1 MNAKDTENK
10 SSKRKRLKDDPDY
23 SEFVKIVR
31 SNITRLMGTKGLSQ
45 YGILDKMSEK
55 FQNVN
60 MDQAKLSKYINA
72 KYYLTAYDLYRI
84 ASSLEVSV
92 EELISTSNSC
102 SSNDELNNTVIKN
115 IRLLMS
121 LAPPEISEEKLGEIV
136 GLTQYDVGKCMRGSD
151 TFTLEQISKI
161 ADYFSVSLDYLVGRN
176 TYSNDEL
183 NNTVIKNIRLL
194 MSLASPEIS
203 EEKLGEIV
211 GLTQY
216 DVGICMRGSDTFT
229 LEQISKIADY
239 FSVSVDCLMG
249 RNTYSNFEVCKMISD
264 FIFNGTFAYEIK
276 KKSEDIWEYP
286 CSDRSIYEQVR
297 DQVQHK
303 KDEGISFY
311 KFIESRIDE
320 ETTPD
325 YVKHSN
331 IIDYLTFYLPMCK
344 KLSDDEDYY
353 DDLLEFETFGN
364 LNSDNV
370 IINHFL
376 KEFTNALKL
385 KETGIINEDEF
396 KRRVNDVF
404 REVMQL
410 SLCEKKTKLRSLFFP
425 EFKE

>member
-45 YGILDKMSEK
+45 DGILDKMSEK

-161 ADYFSVSLDYLVGRN
+161 ADYFSVSLDYLMGRN

-276 KKSEDIWEYP
+276 KKIRGYL
-286 CSDRSIYEQVR
+286 
-297 DQVQHK
+297 
-303 KDEGISFY
+303 GI
-311 KFIESRIDE
+311 
-320 ETTPD
+320 P
-325 YVKHSN
+325 
-331 IIDYLTFYLPMCK
+331 
-344 KLSDDEDYY
+344 
-353 DDLLEFETFGN
+353 
-364 LNSDNV
+364 
-370 IINHFL
+370 
-376 KEFTNALKL
+376 
-385 KETGIINEDEF
+385 
-396 KRRVNDVF
+396 VF
-404 REVMQL
+404 
-410 SLCEKKTKLRSLFFP
+410 
-425 EFKE
+425 

>member
-45 YGILDKMSEK
+45 DGILDKMSEK

-121 LAPPEISEEKLGEIV
+121 LAP
-136 GLTQYDVGKCMRGSD
+136 
-151 TFTLEQISKI
+151 
-161 ADYFSVSLDYLVGRN
+161 
-176 TYSNDEL
+176 
-183 NNTVIKNIRLL
+183 
-194 MSLASPEIS
+194 PEIS